1 MPTLSPLIAANE
13 GAIYDFLGA
22 IAWVAVGC
30 VLLIAIVAVIRRR
43 MLRDDEPADGFGLAD
58 LRRLHAEGQ
67 LSDEE
72 YEQAKASML
81 ARARAGFGL
90 VEEGADEPAAPP
102 AEPPTDGPTPENP
115 GEDSDKT
122 PPPSPADPR

>member
-1 MPTLSPLIAANE
+1 MTMVSPLLAADE
-13 GAIYDFLGA
+13 HVIFDFLRT
-22 IAWVAVGC
+22 IAWVGVGC
-30 VLLIAIVAVIRRR
+30 AVLILVVAVIRRR
-43 MLRDDEPADGFGLAD
+43 MLRDDTPVEGFGLAD

-72 YEQAKASML
+72 FEQAKASML

-90 VEEGADEPAAPP
+90 TGDDAEAGDEPGP
-102 AEPPTDGPTPENP
+102 EPTPENG

-122 PPPSPADPR
+122 PPPSPADPD